1 MGFGIGQGSWQATLT
16 TVNDIT
22 VSAESAAV
30 ILNRKIHISSLFY
43 TIGPVLNP
51 VSTVFIGIVNYRK
64 TLDRS
69 QAPNRR
75 QAPHTGWGSDS
86 LVPIDAG
93 PRLQAGSHIQARGWG
108 LVKYGC

>member
-1 MGFGIGQGSWQATLT
+1 MGLAGPVGIGQGSWQATLT

-51 VSTVFIGIVNYRK
+51 VSTRY
-64 TLDRS
+64 D
-69 QAPNRR
+69 
-75 QAPHTGWGSDS
+75 
-86 LVPIDAG
+86 
-93 PRLQAGSHIQARGWG
+93 
-108 LVKYGC
+108 